1 MLNTTTSASRGA
13 LYAERMYEL
22 WRESTPPKHPA
33 RSQAIS
39 PRIHSHWPGLS
50 SPARPPVL
58 ECIRHDFDTWCQVN
72 RDWSKNPA
80 PRRVINCPADTP
92 SWGKRAHCSDSTHTS
107 SRRGDRAFKGPHDP
121 IFDGCREPK
130 KNKRH
135 IAISGMLALG
145 VHGVRFK
152 RDLVTS
158 LVSQKK
164 CED

>member
-1 MLNTTTSASRGA
+1 MSVVYRARILHPGA
-13 LYAERMYEL
+13 GDQHARLTPL
-22 WRESTPPKHPA
+22 VGES
-33 RSQAIS
+33 
-39 PRIHSHWPGLS
+39 GL
-50 SPARPPVL
+50 
-58 ECIRHDFDTWCQVN
+58 C
-72 RDWSKNPA
+72 
-80 PRRVINCPADTP
+80 
-92 SWGKRAHCSDSTHTS
+92 GSDSTHTS
-107 SRRGDRAFKGPHDP
+107 SRWGDRAFKGPHDP

-158 LVSQKK
+158 LVSQK

>member
-1 MLNTTTSASRGA
+1 MGSVVRIRRIQAPAGETGRLKV
-13 LYAERMYEL
+13 RM
-22 WRESTPPKHPA
+22 
-33 RSQAIS
+33 
-39 PRIHSHWPGLS
+39 
-50 SPARPPVL
+50 
-58 ECIRHDFDTWCQVN
+58 
-72 RDWSKNPA
+72 
-80 PRRVINCPADTP
+80 TP
-92 SWGKRAHCSDSTHTS
+92 SLMAAESQ
-107 SRRGDRAFKGPHDP
+107 
-121 IFDGCREPK
+121 K